1 MTSKYKNNKS
11 VAKNPTVS
19 IDVDDPRVSWE
30 NLKQTQSRIG
40 SEIEI
45 IGAEGKAIF
54 FGGDFA
60 GAAATD
66 KNVIPPSFPANITL
80 PSGNEPPKTYPSG
93 SGPFIIVPTDPA
105 NVVAVWSGD
114 DLVVTFDWDAANEYN
129 VTISQ
134 FILEVTADGVTRRTP
149 MNTFAPNKTSTSQ
162 TAILTKTLNKLTFG
176 LFRTKI
182 TSVCVLVA
190 DPLNNISQTICA
202 TSVGAYVL
210 NLPVPVITL
219 TGTTSGYSVGYT
231 TPVTGPFDAIDVWEI
246 ESVDSTAPSVT
257 FAADGI
263 TPTNY
268 SRVYFDDLNPAQVTT
283 GSTNKRWAMARFSSE
298 GGIYTLFCDPKVVT
312 PLSPVVADNEG
323 PPDVTSLTTSGGID
337 SKGTVGFNGY
347 VDLSWGAITAGDIRG
362 YRIRYRPV
370 SDPVSK
376 YSYADSK
383 GSGTSYRL
391 HGLSIGATYEIA
403 VATYDQYNNLSSNY
417 FSGNDVEIEGT
428 PYIASETVDVSG
440 YFKAKA
446 NASDLDSTAF
456 RFGYGIQD
464 SGPSQRGLRFNPYN
478 YWRIDSDQSASI
490 RVGGENSNYIEWS
503 GSDFVIDGNISAR
516 KGTFSGNVTIA
527 GGGSLQ
533 SFITPPTVFSID
545 QVTYTATTATY
556 RTTANHGYVV
566 GDDILISGLLPVGY
580 NGKFK
585 ITARTLNTFTVSNA
599 TNALVT
605 DAVGSVILIT
615 GTGFVLNKD
624 GLAFNSSTIRDITTI
639 NAETGL
645 FTTQM
650 ANIGGWQVNSSEIK
664 KTSIVGKGNIILDST
679 NGYIAVSNSTITSSL
694 AGINSPGN
702 DINHS
707 VFWAGTTDPNST
719 SNPFRV
725 TLGGKLHATSAAI
738 TGTVSS
744 IGPLGRMTLDGDHG
758 YISLQ
763 SADTPGGAVGPAA
776 YIIPR
781 NSNLYI
787 TSPSA
792 QTPWS
797 ASDLTKGINTSG
809 PINGPYFAAGSR
821 FKDYWNNTVQ
831 GVGTYTG
838 VWDYFGGGTS
848 DPFITTTKTG
858 IQLSVSPSLGL
869 LLDKGDSTL
878 TGDKLTPGV
887 PANTPSM
894 LFYTSNEPSTAT
906 KPYSPTTKY
915 GAWAAFTSNKIK
927 LTAALNTF
935 INISAADG
943 TSYANSVVIKATEK
957 VGAVF
962 NSSGILLE
970 VDGDTYQEL
979 NDNYIKLQAVG
990 TVSQTFNPSGI
1001 LIQSTANVWQ
1011 RFNSSGIRL
1020 QATEAVYQE
1029 IDSSSITLRSGLDL
1043 AADGPIGAYG
1053 GYSQIVINAS
1063 GVNISG
1069 IPRAAT
1075 FDMQDYRSGRF
1086 VNLNGSFVPTNNWY
1100 KKLEPLGYVP
1110 RQRAVIE
1117 DPVTGRAE
1125 LGFGIYYMDVSKIN
1139 IDETDLP
1146 SNTMGIVG
1154 DLAVMF

>member
-1 MTSKYKNNKS
+1 MTSQYRNNKS

-45 IGAEGKAIF
+45 IGKEGRAIL
-54 FGGDFA
+54 FGGDFS
-60 GAAATD
+60 GNSNIVTD
-66 KNVIPPSFPANITL
+66 KNVIPPYFPANITW
-80 PSGNEPPKTYPSG
+80 PGDNKEPQTYPGG
-93 SGPFIIVPTDPA
+93 SGPFIIVPTDPS
-105 NVVAVWSGD
+105 NVTATWSGD
-114 DLVVTFDWDAANEYN
+114 DLVVTFNWDGANEYN

-162 TAILTKTLNKLTFG
+162 TATFTKTLNKLTFG

-182 TSVCVLVA
+182 TAVCVLVA

-202 TSVGAYVL
+202 SSVGAYVL

-219 TGTTSGYSVGYT
+219 TGTSSGYSVAYT
-231 TPVTGPFDAIDVWEI
+231 TPTSGPFDGIDIWEI
-246 ESVDSTAPSVT
+246 ESTETTAPSVI
-257 FAADGI
+257 FASDGI

-268 SRVYFDDLNPAQVTT
+268 ARVYFDDLNPAQVPTP
-283 GSTNKRWAMARFSSE
+283 GTNRRFAMARFSSE
-298 GGIYTLFCDPKVVT
+298 GGVYTLFCDPQPVT

-323 PPDVTSLTTSGGID
+323 PPDITSLTTSGGID

-417 FSGNDVEIEGT
+417 FSGNNVEISGT

-516 KGTFSGNVTIA
+516 KGNFSGNVSIA

-533 SFITPPTVFSID
+533 SFITPPTVFSISA
-545 QVTYTATTATY
+545 VTYTSTTATY
-556 RTTANHGYVV
+556 TTGLTEHGYVV
-566 GDDILISGLLPVGY
+566 GDDVLISGLLPVGY
-580 NGKFK
+580 NGKFR
-585 ITARTLNTFTVSNA
+585 ITAKTPTTFTVTNT

-645 FTTQM
+645 FTTQS
-650 ANIGGWQVNSSEIK
+650 ANIGGWQVDSSKIQ
-664 KTSIVGKGNIILDST
+664 KTSIVGKGNIILDSS
-679 NGYIAVSNSTITSSL
+679 NGYIAVSNSAISSSL
-694 AGINSPGN
+694 AGVNSPGN
-702 DINHS
+702 DLNHS

-725 TLGGKLHATSAAI
+725 TIGGKLFSTSAEI
-738 TGTVSS
+738 TGTISS
-744 IGPLGRMTLDGDHG
+744 IGALGRMSMDGTDG
-758 YISLQ
+758 YISLK
-763 SADTPGGAVGPAA
+763 TGATGPTA
-776 YIIPR
+776 YLVPR
-781 NSNLYI
+781 NNNIYL
-787 TSPSA
+787 TSPS
-792 QTPWS
+792 TTEPWS
-797 ASDLTKGINTSG
+797 SGKEIASSG
-809 PINGPYFAAGSR
+809 PVSGPYISAGSSY
-821 FKDYWNNTVQ
+821 KDYWGNVTT
-831 GVGTYTG
+831 GTGIFVGA
-838 VWDYFGGGTS
+838 WDYFSGGTS
-848 DPFITTTKTG
+848 KPFVTATDTG
-858 IQLSVSPSLGL
+858 IQLSVSPDLGL
-869 LLDKGDSTL
+869 ILDRGDATL
-878 TGDKLTPGV
+878 TGNKLN
-887 PANTPSM
+887 PAIPTGTPSM
-894 LFYTSNEPSTAT
+894 LFYTSKETGA
-906 KPYSPTTKY
+906 PYSPTTAY
-915 GAWAAFTSNKIK
+915 GAWASFTNKKIK
-927 LTAALNTF
+927 LSADSNTF
-935 INISAADG
+935 INITGTDG
-943 TSYANSVVIKATEK
+943 TADENQVLIKATTDI
-957 VGAVF
+957 GAVF
-962 NSSGILLE
+962 NSEGILIRI
-970 VDGDTYQEL
+970 DNDTYQEFQ
-979 NDNYIKLQAVG
+979 NDYIRLQAVG
-990 TVSQTFNPSGI
+990 
-1001 LIQSTANVWQ
+1001 NVYQ
-1011 RFNSSGIRL
+1011 QFDSSGIKINAAAETFVSVGTNSRVTL
-1020 QATEAVYQE
+1020 QGSNQV
-1029 IDSSSITLRSGLDL
+1029 
-1043 AADGPIGAYG
+1043 
-1053 GYSQIVINAS
+1053 VIAS
-1063 GVNISG
+1063 GVGQGGAFPIGGVSAYEGPSKITLDPTYGVVITG
-1069 IPRAAT
+1069 IQVQRDL
-1075 FDMQDYRSGRF
+1075 DMTDAGPGGSYR
-1086 VNLNGSFVPTNNWY
+1086 NTP
-1100 KKLEPLGYVP
+1100 PLGRYP
-1110 RQRAVIE
+1110 RSRTLVE
-1117 DPVTGRAE
+1117 DPVNGQVMLGMAVYYRGSGITSTPTTDTGYA
-1125 LGFGIYYMDVSKIN
+1125 
-1139 IDETDLP
+1139 
-1146 SNTMGIVG
+1146 G
-1154 DLAVMF
+1154 DLLIDF